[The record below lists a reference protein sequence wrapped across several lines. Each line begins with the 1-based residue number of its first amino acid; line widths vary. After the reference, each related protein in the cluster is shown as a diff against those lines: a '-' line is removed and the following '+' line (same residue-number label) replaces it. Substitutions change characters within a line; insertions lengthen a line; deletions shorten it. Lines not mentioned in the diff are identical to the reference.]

1 MPWVTP
7 QIFIAEAVF
16 HRQYLEAQAR
26 VRALEKAERERQ
38 SAHIDK
44 LVQEARAA
52 RNVSAE
58 DIEFREV
65 QMFMPPPMLAAPE
78 LPNA

>member
-1 MPWVTP
+1 M
-7 QIFIAEAVF
+7 
-16 HRQYLEAQAR
+16 
-26 VRALEKAERERQ
+26 RALEKAERERQ